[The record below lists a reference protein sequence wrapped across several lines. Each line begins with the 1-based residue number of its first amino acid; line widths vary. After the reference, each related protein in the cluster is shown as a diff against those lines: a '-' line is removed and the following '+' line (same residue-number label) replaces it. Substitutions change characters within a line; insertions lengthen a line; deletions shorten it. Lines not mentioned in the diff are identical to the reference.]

1 MSKRN
6 LIYAKQSTFTCRN
19 YETILH
25 FMFDIFCLF
34 LFFIWERNLV
44 FMSSEEEK
52 NIDETSYGASKT
64 YAKFQKWDF
73 KASFNHTLSISFMK

>member
-1 MSKRN
+1 MPNKVPSLVETMK
-6 LIYAKQSTFTCRN
+6 LFCILCLTFFV
-19 YETILH
+19 Y
-25 FMFDIFCLF
+25 FFF
-34 LFFIWERNLV
+34 LIWERSLV

>member
-1 MSKRN
+1 MSKIN

-19 YETILH
+19 YESILH
-25 FMFDIFCLF
+25 FMFDIFLSIF
-34 LFFIWERNLV
+34 LIWERNLV
-44 FMSSEEEK
+44 FMSSEEGKK
-52 NIDETSYGASKT
+52 NIDETSRGASKT

>member
-1 MSKRN
+1 MSERN

-34 LFFIWERNLV
+34 FFIWKRNLV

-52 NIDETSYGASKT
+52 K
-64 YAKFQKWDF
+64 
-73 KASFNHTLSISFMK
+73 H